1 MAAGVVTAAPGSVNG
16 PFWPQPALNP
26 VPAAMADQA
35 SRAAGRQ
42 PRGER
47 RLDTLDFNFIAGIL
61 STMTSAN
68 APAAP
73 TTTAS
78 ATPPVAPSVTPSVTP
93 PATPL
98 SDAEFHRLAHAVLA
112 QVEATVDR
120 WLDDDVIDIDSQRT
134 GGLLELSLPGGSKI
148 ILNTQPPLQ
157 ELWLAAK
164 AGGHHYRHVAGR
176 WLDTRDGSEFFAA
189 LSQHASAQ
197 AGQALVFSAP

>member
-1 MAAGVVTAAPGSVNG
+1 VEAAAAGLEAAAPGSAKG
-16 PFWPQPALNP
+16 PFCPH
-26 VPAAMADQA
+26 PAAATKMADPA
-35 SRAAGRQ
+35 SRAACRHAH
-42 PRGER
+42 RGG

-61 STMTSAN
+61 STMTSAT

-73 TTTAS
+73 S
-78 ATPPVAPSVTPSVTP
+78 ATPAATP

-98 SDAEFHRLAHAVLA
+98 SDAEFHRLSHAVLA
-112 QVEATVDR
+112 QVEVTVDR

-134 GGLLELSLPGGSKI
+134 GGLLQLSLPGGSKI

-176 WLDTRDGSEFFAA
+176 WLDTRDGTEFFAA
-189 LSQHASAQ
+189 LSQHASGQ